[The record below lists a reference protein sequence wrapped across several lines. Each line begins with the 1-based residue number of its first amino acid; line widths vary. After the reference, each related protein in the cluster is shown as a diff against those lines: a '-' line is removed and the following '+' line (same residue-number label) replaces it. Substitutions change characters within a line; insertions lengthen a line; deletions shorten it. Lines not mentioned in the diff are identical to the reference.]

1 MDDNEK
7 SFFETI
13 TDTIK
18 NTVDIAT
25 EAAKSALEPEPLK
38 PNEEVVVV
46 PTSEVVTA
54 DAMAP
59 MAPMISVVKTKRR
72 KKAPSKAAKMPQRAS
87 KNKAAKKTVR
97 KAAKKTKSAAKKKS
111 TKKASGRK
119 ARKSTRRGVAKKKTK
134 RG

>member
-59 MAPMISVVKTKRR
+59 MISVVKTKRR
-72 KKAPSKAAKMPQRAS
+72 KKAPAKAAKMPQRAS

>member
-7 SFFETI
+7 SFFESI

-46 PTSEVVTA
+46 PTSEVVSA

-59 MAPMISVVKTKRR
+59 MSPMISVVKTKRR
-72 KKAPSKAAKMPQRAS
+72 KKAPAKAAKTPQRVS

-97 KAAKKTKSAAKKKS
+97 KAAKKNKSAAKKKS
-111 TKKASGRK
+111 TKKASAKK
-119 ARKSTRRGVAKKKTK
+119 ARKSTRRGVTKKKTK